1 MEWSDHDI
9 EMLFEAADFSKRTD
23 LRERLFDL
31 IVQKKEGSVERGE
44 DNASVPLSN

>member
-44 DNASVPLSN
+44 DKAREDEG

>member
-23 LRERLFDL
+23 LRERLLDIIL
-31 IVQKKEGSVERGE
+31 QKKEGSVKEERVMIRRSGK
-44 DNASVPLSN
+44 

>member
-23 LRERLFDL
+23 LRERLFD
-31 IVQKKEGSVERGE
+31 IIAQKKKETDKNGEGNEKE
-44 DNASVPLSN
+44 DEG

>member
-9 EMLFEAADFSKRTD
+9 EMLFEATDFSKRTD

-31 IVQKKEGSVERGE
+31 IVQKKEGSVERARE
-44 DNASVPLSN
+44 DEG